1 MEVDLGAG
9 FRLTDRSLC
18 PGYYGV
24 VCLAEETGQSWRVE
38 ELSDDMVDMVEV
50 LVLMLVVKGK
60 LTAAA
65 AEVFNAW
72 AGGRV
77 VVFGA
82 G

>member
-9 FRLTDRSLC
+9 YRLTDRSLS

-24 VCLAEETGQSWRVE
+24 VCLAEETGEAWRVE
-38 ELSDDMVDMVEV
+38 ELSGEMLDDVAV
-50 LVLMLVVKGK
+50 LVLMLLMEGK

-72 AGGRV
+72 AKGRV
-77 VVFGA
+77 VVFGV